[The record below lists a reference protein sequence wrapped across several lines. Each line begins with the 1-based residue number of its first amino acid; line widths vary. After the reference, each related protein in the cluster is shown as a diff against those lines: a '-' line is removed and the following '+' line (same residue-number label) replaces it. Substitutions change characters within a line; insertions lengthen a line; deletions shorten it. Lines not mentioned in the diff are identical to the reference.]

1 MLALEN
7 VKFAFSKT
15 SILYL
20 NLIINSSASKIQF
33 GKTYQPPKN

>member
-7 VKFAFSKT
+7 VKFAFSKR

-20 NLIINSSASKIQF
+20 NLIISSTTNKIQF